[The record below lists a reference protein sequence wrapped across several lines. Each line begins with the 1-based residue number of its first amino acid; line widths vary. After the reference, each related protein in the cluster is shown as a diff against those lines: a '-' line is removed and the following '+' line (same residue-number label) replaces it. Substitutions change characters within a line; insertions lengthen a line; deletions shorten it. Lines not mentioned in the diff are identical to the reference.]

1 MDPVVLLLLQLL
13 AKYGPEVFL
22 EAKSL
27 LSKQTVTI
35 ADFAALDGLLAKRAE
50 EYFK

>member
-13 AKYGPEVFL
+13 AKYGPQVFI

-27 LSKQTVTI
+27 LAKQTVTI
-35 ADFAALDGLLAKRAE
+35 ADFAALDALLEKRGE
-50 EYFK
+50 DYFK